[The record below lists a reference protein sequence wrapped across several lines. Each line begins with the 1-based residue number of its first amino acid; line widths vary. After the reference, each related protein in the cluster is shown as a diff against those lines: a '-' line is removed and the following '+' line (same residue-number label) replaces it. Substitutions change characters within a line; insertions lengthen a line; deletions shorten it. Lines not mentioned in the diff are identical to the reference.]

1 MVILRSGRILKTGCS
16 SSSSSSVASISPKQV
31 SHFKLPKKPGWTTVK
46 KRADDPSMPYITEA
60 LKSYNQ
66 NSGKRYKLVDPGS
79 LTTVI
84 LANYFLYHIDF
95 EAKNTDAPHASTE
108 MFFAELTSPSAW
120 QVLSVRLCVSLGPV
134 NSISGDI
141 DKLNGCYYCRRLN
154 NVHHPK
160 AGGFVRGGDTFYKTV
175 EDICGIKLN
184 AEEKHLP
191 MLKEVSQNFECNKES
206 VIGEQVDDATPYST
220 EAITFFNRQ
229 PHRSYELMEPGFF
242 TRVVLPTCSLIHVN
256 FTAKETDVDVAR
268 ELFFAE
274 LTSTGEVLSCNFCVR
289 LHPRDSAL
297 GDETGDK
304 TNGCYYCREYNNV
317 LHPKRGGFVRGGDSL
332 YKTFP

>member
-108 MFFAELTSPSAW
+108 IFFAELTSPSAW

-134 NSISGDI
+134 NSIS

-175 EDICGIKLN
+175 EDI
-184 AEEKHLP
+184 
-191 MLKEVSQNFECNKES
+191 F
-206 VIGEQVDDATPYST
+206 DDATPYST

>member
-1 MVILRSGRILKTGCS
+1 MLLMLQRRC
-16 SSSSSSVASISPKQV
+16 
-31 SHFKLPKKPGWTTVK
+31 
-46 KRADDPSMPYITEA
+46 
-60 LKSYNQ
+60 
-66 NSGKRYKLVDPGS
+66 
-79 LTTVI
+79 
-84 LANYFLYHIDF
+84 
-95 EAKNTDAPHASTE
+95 
-108 MFFAELTSPSAW
+108 FFAELTSPSAW
-120 QVLSVRLCVSLGPV
+120 KVLSVRLCVSLGPV

-220 EAITFFNRQ
+220 EAITFFNRK

-297 GDETGDK
+297 GDEIGDK
-304 TNGCYYCREYNNV
+304 TNGCYYCRKYNNV
-317 LHPKRGGFVRGGDSL
+317 LHPKHGGFVRGGDSL